1 MNLIKHIYCFR
12 RLKAIVPC
20 KTCAGVAYCTTF
32 CRDEAAESYH
42 RYECEFQEVLTGLG
56 CSQISRLALRMI
68 TIKPFKYFLSLK
80 EELSLS
86 SNNNN
91 GTEEEYVRVYNLVGL
106 TEKRWPEENLIR
118 CALAIVL
125 LSILRA
131 SGFFGEKKN
140 STRGDSFSPN
150 ELFFG
155 GLLLRNLQIL
165 QFNAHEVY
173 EMMRSKK
180 TSLKPCKNSV
190 IGLAIYPT
198 ASYFNHS
205 CHPGLSRC
213 FQGKDMV
220 LKTLHPVQPGE
231 EVSENYGY
239 AFYLKSRNDR
249 RKELSARYWFECG
262 CKACEQN
269 WPLLDKLPK
278 IRDGVKDGENIK
290 TLNLENASDLMEKGK
305 PNPALKCLSDYVDS
319 FYQVEM
325 KPCQDQIK
333 AEDKARTCISNLG
346 NVVFTD
352 DLVLSQSKK

>member
-1 MNLIKHIYCFR
+1 M
-12 RLKAIVPC
+12 KAIIPC
-20 KTCAGVAYCTTF
+20 KNCAGVAYCTTF
-32 CRDEAAESYH
+32 CRDEAADSYH
-42 RYECEFQEVLTGLG
+42 MYECEFQEVLTGLG

-68 TIKPFKYFLSLK
+68 TIKPFKYFLNLK
-80 EELSLS
+80 DRLSSS
-86 SNNNN
+86 SNNNDAADDD
-91 GTEEEYVRVYNLVGL
+91 YVRVHNLVGL

-118 CALAIVL
+118 CALALVL

-131 SGFFGEKKN
+131 SGYFGEKKS
-140 STRGDSFSPN
+140 STRGQSFSPN

-180 TSLKPCKNSV
+180 TNLKPCKNSV

-213 FQGKDMV
+213 FKGRNMV

-239 AFYLKSRNDR
+239 AFYLKTRNDR
-249 RKELSARYWFECG
+249 RKELSARYWFDCG
-262 CKACEQN
+262 CIACERN
-269 WPLLDKLPK
+269 WPLLDKLSTIK
-278 IRDGVKDGENIK
+278 EGSNGGEGIK
-290 TLNLENASDLMEKGK
+290 SASLDKASELMEKGE
-305 PNPALKCLSDYVDS
+305 PNKALNHLSDYVNC
-319 FYQVEM
+319 FYQEEM

-346 NVVFTD
+346 NVVFTE
-352 DLVLSQSKK
+352 DLVLSQKKKC